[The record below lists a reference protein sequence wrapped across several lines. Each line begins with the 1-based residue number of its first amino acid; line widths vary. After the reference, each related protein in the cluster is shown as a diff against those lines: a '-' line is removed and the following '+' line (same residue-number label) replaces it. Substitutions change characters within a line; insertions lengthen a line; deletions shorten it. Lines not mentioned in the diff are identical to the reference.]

1 MPRRS
6 QLSQKTLNKLKK
18 ANWSE
23 WVKAFNQVHNST
35 MFTAIGKIKIE
46 IDDQKKNS
54 YTKKSKSRDR

>member
-35 MFTAIGKIKIE
+35 MFTAICKIKIE
-46 IDDQKKNS
+46 IDD
-54 YTKKSKSRDR
+54 

>member
-46 IDDQKKNS
+46 IDD
-54 YTKKSKSRDR
+54 